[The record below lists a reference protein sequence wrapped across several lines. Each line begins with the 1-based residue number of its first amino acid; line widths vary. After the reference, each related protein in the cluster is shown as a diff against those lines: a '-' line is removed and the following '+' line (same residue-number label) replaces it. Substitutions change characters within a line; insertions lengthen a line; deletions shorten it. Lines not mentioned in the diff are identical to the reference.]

1 MVRRDLW
8 VEREEKM
15 NLDVREM
22 QEEMEGKQEVQNGT
36 KQKCRS
42 IYMG

>member
-15 NLDVREM
+15 NLDVKEM
-22 QEEMEGKQEVQNGT
+22 QEEMKGKQEVQNGRGVKWHKT
-36 KQKCRS
+36 K
-42 IYMG
+42 M